1 MAYTIK
7 QENAAMA
14 GSDYIEIE
22 FTKKEAVCA
31 AVVFVIFAGLILYST
46 WLNGYT
52 QATVEGTD
60 AIASCIRLRS

>member
-1 MAYTIK
+1 
-7 QENAAMA
+7 MA

-22 FTKKEAVCA
+22 FTKKQAICA
-31 AVVFVIFAGLILYST
+31 AVVSIIFAGLVLYST

-52 QATVEGTD
+52 QATVDGTE